1 MRTTTPIKLALLAA
15 LLIGAAIFTPA
26 QKRAPAPKKTAPRPA
41 QTAPPRPAPIVR
53 SYIDAVDTITETSI
67 ATGQFRKLVAAIG
80 FAEMIQT
87 LKSGGP
93 FTIFAPSD
101 DAFARMPKE
110 RLDLLFADKGKMRSF
125 LNSLIVRGKVMV
137 ANREKTL
144 KPVTEFAD
152 MFTFSPS
159 SVVNLGPTRSLGGT
173 LLNIR
178 SQGDGFILGG
188 AKLARTDLLC
198 SNGVIH
204 VVDSLP

>member
-1 MRTTTPIKLALLAA
+1 MRTTIIRTIFLIA

-26 QKRAPAPKKTAPRPA
+26 QKREPAPKKSAPRPA
-41 QTAPPRPAPIVR
+41 QTAPRPAPIVR
-53 SYIDAVDTITETSI
+53 SYIDAADTITETSI

-101 DAFARMPKE
+101 EAFARMPKE

-125 LNSLIVRGKVMV
+125 LNSLIVRGKVLT
-137 ANREKTL
+137 ADREKAL
-144 KPVTEFAD
+144 KPVTEFAE

-159 SVVNLGPTRSLGGT
+159 NVVSLGPTRALGGN

-178 SQGDGFILGG
+178 AQGDGFILGV
-188 AKLARTDLLC
+188 AKLTRTDILC